1 MPNPF
6 LPSLQ
11 PSVIISLQSLLC
23 NKQSF
28 QSISIILL
36 TSFHTLASLSITLT
50 SNNFRHSL
58 LLCVSHSLSFS
69 FLLSLSW
76 MGVNRQRLFNPMPT
90 PSTHAYHSISHF
102 PSENQ
107 TPLSPSSSFSFN
119 HLHNHSFPQYLLNAS
134 CFLPSLLHSPF
145 SSFISLIHSTSLSLS
160 IPILPF
166 KFHPHRNASL
176 SHALPIH
183 SPSLSL
189 SISILPFKFH
199 PHRNASLSH
208 ALPIHSPSF
217 THSFPHVFPS
227 SSLNRHSLSPTHN
240 LPQESGTMRVRGLH
254 TYIE

>member
-6 LPSLQ
+6 PPSLQ
-11 PSVIISLQSLLC
+11 PRVIISLQSLLC

-28 QSISIILL
+28 QSISVILL
-36 TSFHTLASLSITLT
+36 YPFHTLASLSITLT
-50 SNNFRHSL
+50 SNDSRHSL
-58 LLCVSHSLSFS
+58 LLCVSHRLYFS
-69 FLLSLSW
+69 SPLSLSW
-76 MGVNRQRLFNPMPT
+76 MGVHRQILFNPMPT
-90 PSTHAYHSISHF
+90 PSTHAIHSISHF

-107 TPLSPSSSFSFN
+107 TPLSPSSSFSLN
-119 HLHNHSFPQYLLNAS
+119 HLHNHSFPQFQLNAS

-145 SSFISLIHSTSLSLS
+145 SSFISLIHSPSLSLS

-176 SHALPIH
+176 SHASLIH

-189 SISILPFKFH
+189 SIPILPFKIH
-199 PHRNASLSH
+199 PHRYASLSH
-208 ALPIHSPSF
+208 PLPISSPSF

-240 LPQESGTMRVRGLH
+240 LPQESATIRVRGLH